1 MSNESFI
8 GSTCSSAQARDF
20 LFLKSAA
27 SACSDIDMDDP
38 KCPLQQLVASHFLS
52 WLSVLSYSLIFRPE
66 KCPQCK
72 VLRRKHRQLSHQSQ
86 CTFKSSLFSAQQST
100 VLLLKQE
107 KSLLR
112 LQNRQLD
119 IQSNIL
125 KQLTVPLANKI
136 CKWQAKLS
144 LTKAKL
150 SYITWKI
157 YCIVERV
164 YTQELQYAGDQDGQ
178 STT

>member
-1 MSNESFI
+1 
-8 GSTCSSAQARDF
+8 
-20 LFLKSAA
+20 
-27 SACSDIDMDDP
+27 MDDP
-38 KCPLQQLVASHFLS
+38 KRPLQQLVALHFLS

-72 VLRRKHRQLSHQSQ
+72 VLRRKHRQLSHRSQ

-107 KSLLR
+107 NSLLR

-125 KQLTVPLANKI
+125 KQLTVPLTNKI

-144 LTKAKL
+144 LTKVKL

-164 YTQELQYAGDQDGQ
+164 YTWELQYAVDGEIEMAKVLHETL
-178 STT
+178 TTVLA